1 MRDPQKLRNLAR
13 RCLELAKSSV
23 EPEVIEQLRCWA
35 IELADAADEVERGA
49 REPSEASIYY
59 TNGGRRAGRA

>member
-1 MRDPQKLRNLAR
+1 MRDPQKLRNLGR

-35 IELADAADEVERGA
+35 IELADAADEVEREA
-49 REPSEASIYY
+49 REPSETSICY
-59 TNGGRRAGRA
+59 TNGGRRAGRV